1 MTTGA
6 RAAGDCESAA
16 TACDTRATA
25 DQRPAGGRASVRD
38 PTLIDSV
45 REVLRETKR
54 IPNRPRRALV
64 LSEWAFRT
72 MEERIVDLRYR
83 RLGLDTSDPDPHM
96 PDATAE
102 LRRYVPTEWSVLRQ
116 LVPRGSLGPEDVLLD
131 YGSGKGRV
139 TLWAASRFPL
149 RRVIGVEY
157 NCDYVAVASSNVQ
170 RWRGPLRC
178 NDVVLTCA
186 DARTYDVP
194 DDVTAVFMYNPFM
207 GTAFEQ
213 VLARLQQSLRRRPRD
228 LQIFYY
234 IPIMHTA
241 LIEAGFSLERVRR
254 HELYAWGTYRIG

>member
-1 MTTGA
+1 MA
-6 RAAGDCESAA
+6 
-16 TACDTRATA
+16 A
-25 DQRPAGGRASVRD
+25 DQLQPDAIIGSDALRVRASGPNAVRGLA
-38 PTLIDSV
+38 LIDTV
-45 REVLRETKR
+45 RTALRETQR
-54 IPNRPRRALV
+54 IPTRHRRALV

-72 MEERIVDLRYR
+72 VEEHIVDLHYR
-83 RLGLDTSDPDPHM
+83 RLGLDTSDPDPHI

-116 LVPRGSLGPEDVLLD
+116 LVPRGSLGPKDVLLD

-139 TLWAASRFPL
+139 ALWAASRFPL

-157 NCDYVAVASSNVQ
+157 NRDYVALASSNVQ

-186 DARTYDVP
+186 DARDYVVP

-207 GTAFEQ
+207 GTVFEQ
-213 VLARLQQSLRRRPRD
+213 VLARLEQSLMRRPRR
-228 LQIFYY
+228 LRIFYY
-234 IPIMHTA
+234 IPVMHAA

-254 HELYAWGTYRIG
+254 HELYAWGRYRIG